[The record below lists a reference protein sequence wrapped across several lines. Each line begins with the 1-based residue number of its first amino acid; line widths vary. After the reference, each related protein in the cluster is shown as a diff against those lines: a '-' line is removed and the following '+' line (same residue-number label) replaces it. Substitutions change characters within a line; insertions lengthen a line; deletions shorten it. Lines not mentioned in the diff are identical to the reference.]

1 MNKDKNPLVGIA
13 GVIGIMLVAIT
24 LFLALFAREEVWVI
38 AIVAP
43 CLAFMGIMLG
53 YYASR
58 KK

>member
-1 MNKDKNPLVGIA
+1 MDKDKNPLVGIA
-13 GVIGIMLVAIT
+13 GVVAVMLVAMT
-24 LFLALFAREEVWVI
+24 LALALFAQEQVWVLS
-38 AIVAP
+38 IVAP